1 MKIPC
6 IMINYKKR
14 GENEKVY
21 LLKQSLIFF
30 FYHII
35 IYHCTQEKRQQCYEI
50 LIQVKYCTVVWFV
63 NHHMLIQLVRL
74 YI

>member
-1 MKIPC
+1 
-6 IMINYKKR
+6 MINYKKR

-21 LLKQSLIFF
+21 LLKQSLILF

-50 LIQVKYCTVVWFV
+50 LIQVKYVWFV